1 MVLLSSYVSVYF
13 QSSSCLSSVKESF
26 PVEVI
31 SNFLVTF
38 SLNINNGSVTLN
50 RGILWLTWNL
60 AVVLHNVDLLSF
72 DESHDKD
79 AIIYLIL
86 LSGYSSLRSSW
97 SSHILFCF
105 CFFFFSPLICS
116 GHHLRTTLTHL
127 GQPFA
132 LDCNEWSLR
141 LGEKCSY
148 LSGQKKMRSLLLL
161 QLAYYFPFQEKPA
174 LGSGCIFRAYWQIWA
189 TFQSL
194 LWGCTFA
201 CWRWHFQVCHPELI
215 LVGDVCTELWV
226 VVEHAGV

>member
-13 QSSSCLSSVKESF
+13 QSSSCSSSVKESF

-38 SLNINNGSVTLN
+38 SLNINNGSVTLS

-97 SSHILFCF
+97 SSHVLFCF
-105 CFFFFSPLICS
+105 CFFFFP
-116 GHHLRTTLTHL
+116 
-127 GQPFA
+127 
-132 LDCNEWSLR
+132 
-141 LGEKCSY
+141 SY
-148 LSGQKKMRSLLLL
+148 LFRSSSPNNTNPFGSTFCFGLQRMIFEVRRKMFVLVWAREDEEFAIITTGLLFPISRKASTWKWL
-161 QLAYYFPFQEKPA
+161 YF
-174 LGSGCIFRAYWQIWA
+174 
-189 TFQSL
+189 
-194 LWGCTFA
+194 
-201 CWRWHFQVCHPELI
+201 
-215 LVGDVCTELWV
+215 
-226 VVEHAGV
+226 